1 VAERR
6 FTSRPSL
13 HLAAAV
19 LAGTALADVAR
30 AADGTLALRD
40 VDGLEVRPLQ
50 ESAATAAVFL
60 FVRTDCP
67 ISNRYAPEVLRLHE
81 RFAARGVVFWLVYPD
96 PAESPETIRAH
107 LKAFGYPMRALRD
120 PEHALTAAAEV
131 RVTPEAAVYATSKD
145 GARLVYHGRIDDRQ
159 VDFGRA
165 RPAPTRRDLEDVLA
179 AVVEG
184 RPAPL
189 ASAPAVGCFIAD
201 TR

>member
-6 FTSRPSL
+6 FSSRFSL

-19 LAGTALADVAR
+19 LAGTPLAAVAR
-30 AADGTLALRD
+30 GADETYVLRD
-40 VDGLEVRPLQ
+40 VDGREVRPLL
-50 ESAATAAVFL
+50 ETGTTAVVFL

-67 ISNRYAPEVLRLHE
+67 ISNRYAPEVLRLYE
-81 RFAARGVVFWLVYPD
+81 RFAPRNVAFWLVYPD
-96 PAESPETIRAH
+96 PAEPPDAIRAH
-107 LKAFGYPMRALRD
+107 VKAFGYPMRALRD
-120 PEHALTAAAEV
+120 PEHALADAAGV
-131 RVTPEAAVYATSKD
+131 RVTPEAAVWTGKD

-165 RPAPTRRDLEDVLA
+165 RPAPTRHDLEDVLA
-179 AVVEG
+179 ALVLG

>member
-6 FTSRPSL
+6 FSFGFSL

-19 LAGTALADVAR
+19 LAGTLLPAAAR
-30 AADGTLALRD
+30 GAEETLALRD
-40 VDGLEVRPLQ
+40 VDGREVRPLQ
-50 ESAATAAVFL
+50 GTGTTAAVFL

-81 RFAARGVVFWLVYPD
+81 LFAVRGVAFWLVYPD
-96 PAESPETIRAH
+96 PAESPDAIRAH
-107 LKAFGYPMRALRD
+107 VKAFAYPMPALRD
-120 PEHALTAAAEV
+120 PDHALTDAAGV
-131 RVTPEAAVYATSKD
+131 RVTPEAAVYATAED

-165 RPAPTRRDLEDVLA
+165 RPAPTRRDLEDVLTA
-179 AVVEG
+179 LIEG